1 MQCPTCNAENE
12 TGARQCGTCGARLP
26 RPDPPLSSTS
36 GGEGRLRGRRRR
48 DNNVA
53 SAAAINP
60 WIQSSNRLATA
71 AYHCSLWAIIP
82 FVGLILGPLAVV
94 LGLLGRRSER
104 QQPTEGGAAL
114 ANAAMVLGGATLA
127 TNWAGLFFL
136 VRWL

>member
-1 MQCPTCNAENE
+1 MQCPSCGAEN
-12 TGARQCGTCGARLP
+12 GAGAPLCGSCGARLP
-26 RPDPPLSSTS
+26 
-36 GGEGRLRGRRRR
+36 RRRR

-71 AYHCSLWAIIP
+71 AYHCSLWAMIP
-82 FVGLILGPLAVV
+82 FVGLILGPIAVV

-104 QQPTEGGAAL
+104 QQPTEGGATL
-114 ANAAMVLGGATLA
+114 ANAALVLGGATLT

-136 VRWL
+136 VRWLLSGALADS